1 MTREE
6 AIKAFEEI
14 KLNAQTHLG
23 KKYAAGCEGYYQD
36 KIDLADAALS
46 ALRPVSREQVEKVWR
61 GEWKHTHSSDNFWTE
76 VWVCSCC
83 GLEDDNGDCFDFC
96 PSCGSPMTDEAV
108 EMVMEKINN
117 MEEMTNEH

>member
-1 MTREE
+1 MTRDE

-46 ALRPVSREQVEKVWR
+46 ALRPVSREQVERMR
-61 GEWKHTHSSDNFWTE
+61 GEWRECFEDWRKQIAGDQ
-76 VWVCSCC
+76 CSKC
-83 GLEDDNGDCFDFC
+83 GFQHYGTSINHYHFC
-96 PSCGSPMTDEAV
+96 PACGAPMTDEAV
-108 EMVMEKINN
+108 DIVMGRLEQIKCKN
-117 MEEMTNEH
+117 